1 MATFNKEWIIRYV
14 EDELS
19 PEEREQFET
28 RLQRDPDL
36 GAEVALYRELKTVLR
51 QRLTPDEG
59 AEALRQTL
67 QRLNTEHFGGAEQT
81 GGIKETSGA
90 RRIPLT
96 RWLTGM
102 AAAASVIVAT
112 VLLWPSDHRS
122 MVDRLGS
129 TEMVSTTERGS
140 NADSLLQQAAIH
152 FNKQDFAGALPF
164 LDRAVQADSS
174 NQLAMF
180 YKGVAEWHVG
190 RVGDARRHLQEV
202 YNGESLLR
210 YEAAFYM
217 ALSYAGENDKTAARE
232 WLKKIPSDAPV
243 SAKAKQLETNLK

>member
-28 RLQRDPDL
+28 RLQNDPDL
-36 GAEVALYRELKTVLR
+36 GAEVALYRELKTALR
-51 QRLTPDEG
+51 QRLTPDQGE
-59 AEALRQTL
+59 EALRQTL
-67 QRLNTEHFGGAEQT
+67 QRLNTEYFSGAEQT
-81 GGIKETSGA
+81 GGLKEAGA

-96 RWLTGM
+96 RWLAGM

-122 MVDRLGS
+122 VMDRLGS
-129 TEMVSTTERGS
+129 TEMVSTTERGN
-140 NADSLLQQAAIH
+140 NADSLLQQAATH

-164 LDRAVQADSS
+164 LDRAIQADSS
-174 NQLAMF
+174 NQLALF
-180 YKGVAEWHVG
+180 YEGVAEWHVG
-190 RVGDARRHLQEV
+190 RVGDARHHLQEV

-217 ALSYAGENDKTAARE
+217 ALSYARENDNTAARE

-243 SAKAKQLETNLK
+243 SGKAKQLETNLK